1 MKQICIRWGDLG
13 SPTQSVAY
21 HCGAH
26 RVDVTP
32 GDIKL
37 AKGNRTHCD
46 PAPYLLTGVELPTNP
61 KPLS

>member
-1 MKQICIRWGDLG
+1 MKQIRIRWGDLG
-13 SPTQSVAY
+13 SPTQPVTY

-26 RVDVTP
+26 RVDVAP

-37 AKGNRTHCD
+37 AKGNPDSLRSS
-46 PAPYLLTGVELPTNP
+46 ALFLTGVELPTNP